1 MGTRQST
8 LQEHPHRNAAATNSA
23 PGMRMVTK
31 GAVFA
36 LAFAAAVDPAT
47 ARPNGN
53 AHHAHVNPYSAAASS
68 AQMPLPVL
76 TGDSTRAARTCRNSS
91 AETNATWRR

>member
-1 MGTRQST
+1 
-8 LQEHPHRNAAATNSA
+8 
-23 PGMRMVTK
+23 MVTK

-68 AQMPLPVL
+68 AQMPLPMLPPGSGVASGVGVPPPDHPLPFEASSHGSL
-76 TGDSTRAARTCRNSS
+76 TILSFNLA
-91 AETNATWRR
+91 